1 MKFIFLGEIQLHAAA
16 RSGHAYRAQILIQMD
31 SDVNAVMEYDKTP
44 LHWAS
49 NQGHLKIV
57 ELLVEAGADINA
69 KDLTDWTPLHLAVK
83 ENHLKVVEYLVKKG
97 ARLDIK
103 EKLNDLNP
111 IEFATAMGYDAI
123 RDVLV
128 KSSSTE
134 ELNLSRLQIK

>member
-1 MKFIFLGEIQLHAAA
+1 
-16 RSGHAYRAQILIQMD
+16 MD